1 MKFEPTAPK
10 DVNHMHVTAIFV
22 KREIGMT
29 KLHVV
34 NKSLYNL
41 EIYNPNNC
49 GIDDDPWSYG
59 LKIIFKA
66 AFGLFLYKNLDL
78 EALKK

>member
-1 MKFEPTAPK
+1 
-10 DVNHMHVTAIFV
+10 MHVTAIFV

-49 GIDDDPWSYG
+49 GIDDDP
-59 LKIIFKA
+59 
-66 AFGLFLYKNLDL
+66 
-78 EALKK
+78 